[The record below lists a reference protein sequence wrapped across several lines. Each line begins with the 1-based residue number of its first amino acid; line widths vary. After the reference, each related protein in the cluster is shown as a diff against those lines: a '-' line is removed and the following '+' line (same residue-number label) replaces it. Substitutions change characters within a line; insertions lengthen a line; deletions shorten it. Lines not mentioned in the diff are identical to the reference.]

1 MDSVHVLQIAWFV
14 LITTIS
20 GVSDMGRVNF
30 SKFGEIKFE
39 YIEL

>member
-1 MDSVHVLQIAWFV
+1 MDNVHVLQIAWFV

-20 GVSDMGRVNF
+20 GVSDMDRVSF
-30 SKFGEIKFE
+30 SKFGEITFK